1 MLKFKED
8 EYRNSMK
15 LICEARVDAERA
27 ADELSKRG
35 YKNIFFTASPFNA
48 SAPSP

>member
-35 YKNIFFTASPFNA
+35 YKIFSLQLLVEV
-48 SAPSP
+48 

>member
-15 LICEARVDAERA
+15 LICEARVDAETLTCHVTR
-27 ADELSKRG
+27 
-35 YKNIFFTASPFNA
+35 
-48 SAPSP
+48 